1 MKTHLAIAAAP
12 LALLAAC
19 GVAWAQEAGAVHSG
33 IADVGGGAGA
43 VAALVVIGRE
53 GLSWLRSRDAAREAK
68 ESEAALSRGL
78 DAIRAEIRTVDGR
91 VSGMSDRVTRL
102 EVRVDAVDRR
112 AGEVHADLSGIREG
126 LDGIRDRLA
135 TVARQAP

>member
-1 MKTHLAIAAAP
+1 MRTRLAIAAP
-12 LALLAAC
+12 MALLAAC
-19 GVAWAQEAGAVHSG
+19 GVAWAQESTTAHAG

-43 VAALVVIGRE
+43 LAALVVIGRE
-53 GLSWLRSRDAAREAK
+53 GLSWLRARDAAADAREKADK
-68 ESEAALSRGL
+68 QAREM
-78 DAIRAEIRTVDGR
+78 DAIRAETRNVDAR
-91 VSGMSDRVTRL
+91 VSGLADRVTRL